1 MNTADAAPI
10 FSQSRGAAAAYG
22 SVIRDTDTPR
32 DIEYRV
38 LARATARLAA
48 GTAPDAGPALLA
60 EAVHDNRMVWTA
72 FATDLA
78 DPANAWDDQGK
89 ARLISLAGWVFAES
103 DRVLKQGRSPADL
116 IEINRTVMQ
125 GLRPATPT
133 EAEPVT

>member
-1 MNTADAAPI
+1 MNSADAASA
-10 FSQSRGAAAAYG
+10 FSRPRGAAAAYG

-38 LARATARLAA
+38 LAHATAQLAA
-48 GTAPDAGPALLA
+48 GSTPGAGPAALA

-89 ARLISLAGWVFAES
+89 ARLLSLAGWVIAES
-103 DRVLKQGRSPADL
+103 DRVLNQGRSPADL

-125 GLRPATPT
+125 GLRPATPAV
-133 EAEPVT
+133 AEPVA